1 MGGSSAADIQ
11 HHVKIYYR
19 VFAALAVLTAVTV
32 AVAQIGYNQNW
43 SITTAVVIALLVA
56 SIKAG
61 LVACYFMHLISEKS
75 ALFWI
80 LANCAL
86 FFIVLLAV
94 PVLTESETVGRA
106 KNVSQSPAVI
116 HHEHIKH

>member
-1 MGGSSAADIQ
+1 MGGSSAADIH

-19 VFAALAVLTAVTV
+19 VFAALAVLTVVTV
-32 AVAQIGYNQNW
+32 GVARIHLPLTGAIAVA
-43 SITTAVVIALLVA
+43 LFVA

-61 LVACYFMHLISEKS
+61 LVAAYFMHLISEKS

-94 PVLTESETVGRA
+94 PALTESETVGRA
-106 KNVSQSPAVI
+106 KNVAQSPAII
-116 HHEHIKH
+116 HHETAKSPH

>member
-1 MGGSSAADIQ
+1 MGGSSTADIH

-19 VFAALAVLTAVTV
+19 VFAALAVLTVVTV
-32 AVAQIGYNQNW
+32 AVARIHLPLAGA
-43 SITTAVVIALLVA
+43 IAVALFVA
-56 SIKAG
+56 SIKAS
-61 LVACYFMHLISEKS
+61 LVAAYFMHLVSEKS

-94 PVLTESETVGRA
+94 PALTESETIDRA
-106 KNVSQSPAVI
+106 KVVSPSPAVI
-116 HHEHIKH
+116 HHEHAKH